1 MLEYSLILRLNL
13 VPIKTFV
20 LSYFSHV
27 QLFAIIWTLARQA
40 LLPFTTLQLNS
51 DLESHFL
58 VRIHHCFFWEMFRWA
73 TIDPHRIYLCQN
85 PPAMWKTWDLGS
97 GRFPWRKDRLPI
109 PVFLGFPCGSAGK
122 ESACNAGAPGSI
134 AGLGRS
140 PEEGKSYPLQYSGL
154 ENSMGCIVHGV
165 AKSWTRLSDFHFHFF
180 ISI

>member
-73 TIDPHRIYLCQN
+73 TIDPHRIYICQN

-122 ESACNAGAPGSI
+122 ESACNAGDPIWIPGS
-134 AGLGRS
+134 GRS
-140 PEEGKSYPLQYSGL
+140 AGEGIDYPLQYSWASLVVQLIKKLPVMQETWARSLGQ
-154 ENSMGCIVHGV
+154 
-165 AKSWTRLSDFHFHFF
+165 
-180 ISI
+180 

>member
-73 TIDPHRIYLCQN
+73 TIDPHRIYICQN

-122 ESACNAGAPGSI
+122 ESACNAGNLVSIPGVGKI
-134 AGLGRS
+134 PWRRERLPTPVFWPGEFHGLYS
-140 PEEGKSYPLQYSGL
+140 PWCCKESDTTE
-154 ENSMGCIVHGV
+154 
-165 AKSWTRLSDFHFHFF
+165 WLSL
-180 ISI
+180 S